1 MRNEHRI
8 AIVGIGLRYPDA
20 TSPGELWENVLS
32 GRLPFRAC
40 QDGNAEQADH
50 SAADRIG
57 GLALDIVSMAL
68 ADAGFRDGDGLPKT
82 TTSVVLGN
90 SGGTN
95 ATGACHAAIAGAI
108 CAHFDLGGGGFTV
121 GTGCAATLLPVVAAA
136 ASLADHDVDV
146 AIAGGIGLCVDTAG
160 RFDGSGLL
168 VLMREDDALARGRRI
183 YATITGWGVSSDGRD
198 GTNGHR
204 LALARAYQRAG
215 YGIDTV
221 SYFEGHDTPVIDALS
236 LARDPDVRPAAL
248 GTTGTETG
256 IVNLVRAVLAVHHQV
271 IPPSAGH
278 HEPDLSTAGLY
289 VPRDA
294 ALWPA
299 DRPVRVGVSA
309 RGIGGI
315 NTHLAIE
322 EPPGRQHARGL
333 AKRTVA
339 LTAGRQDAEL
349 LLLDAPDRTALRH
362 KVARLVAFTP
372 QLAGAELTDLAGILA
387 TELAGQPVRAAI
399 VATGPDDAHHKLTRL
414 RDALDAGQDITDD
427 GTFLGHA
434 GMPARIA
441 YLFPGDGTDGVVG
454 AIQRRFALADNIVR
468 LAGGPGCAGRPPT
481 WTPLPDSASPCVVAG
496 SLAATRV
503 LRALGVDADIAVGR
517 GLGELTALTWGGAL
531 GGGELLRLS
540 AGTVADQLATATIA
554 PLTRTVVST
563 ATGHPL
569 TADADLRALALNH
582 LSGAAANHTEEALT
596 NAVAGVQLAVEVG
609 PGNTLT
615 DLVRRIS
622 PGTRVL
628 SVDTESQSLV
638 PLLRVIGAAH
648 ALGATVDTTVLLAG
662 RVIRPLPQYL
672 EPEPQQAKTEAG
684 EVPGIEPWVAPFA
697 VDYVRTAEPPQL
709 AYTPEPGTWKV
720 FAPPGHP
727 LGDPLCAA
735 LTAAEI
741 GDGVLLCLPDSGED
755 HIPLILD
762 AGRAAAAPPG
772 RRFVIV
778 QHRLGAAALA
788 RTLHLAA
795 PSVATTVVGLADPA
809 PGDPGQVAAAVRRVV
824 ADVVA
829 TTGFIEVRYDAD
841 GNRTVP
847 MLRAVP
853 RQAGVIVSSP
863 LGDND
868 VLLAT
873 GGGRGISAECAL
885 AVAQDSGAQVA
896 LLGRADPATD
906 PDLAANLARLTHA
919 GVRHRYERVDVTSPQ
934 EVAAAMTRIEADLGT
949 VTAILHGAAA
959 QEPSTATDL
968 ASFQRAVAPKVLG
981 LRAVL
986 DAVAADRIKLLV
998 TFGSIE
1004 GRAGLRG
1011 APQHVLAD
1019 DWTSELTV
1027 QFGREHP
1034 RTRAITVAWSVW
1046 SGAVTGRR
1054 RDLADALQ
1062 REGVTPI
1069 PTDGALAVLRRILAD
1084 PSAGPEILVS
1094 GRVPTLARSPVLPRT
1109 RFVDRVLVH
1118 YPGVELVTETDLSE
1132 DTDPYLGDHELTFPV
1147 ALGMEAMVQ
1156 VAAAVAGMSGPP
1168 LLENV
1173 EFGEPL
1179 AVPAG
1184 ESTTIRLAALV
1195 RDTETVDVVVRSAR
1209 TGFATDHIR
1218 ARLRHPRPAVP
1229 VRRPESRV
1237 SLPAVPLDPITELYG
1252 GILFQGKRFQ
1262 RLLAYR
1268 RVTATRVVAEVGT
1281 TSQAPW
1287 FAPALPQELLTADPG
1302 TRDAVLQAL
1311 QASVPDATLVPVG
1324 VARLYLSA
1332 DQDSEY
1338 VVVDARERNQD
1349 GDIHYYDVDVL
1360 DPTGTVVERWE
1371 GLTLRAVQN
1380 QSGPWVPALVG
1391 PHIERTLRT
1400 MLGGHRTVVV
1410 EPDPVPPV
1418 PAEQADPRAA
1428 VDLAAGRA
1436 FGHPVRLRYGPD
1448 GRPEAVG
1455 ANVSAA
1461 HDAGMTLLVTG
1472 RERLGCDIAT
1482 VLDRSPAEQA
1492 GLLGEHVG
1500 LRDRLIAETGEPAT
1514 VATAR
1519 VLGAL
1524 ASLRTTG
1531 AASLALTTL
1540 APTMDRGGPDGWVLL
1555 RTGDGVV
1562 ATWVTTINDR
1572 PDPVVFAV
1580 LSGEERC
1587 HG

>member
-8 AIVGIGLRYPDA
+8 AIVGIGIRYPDA

-32 GRLPFRAC
+32 GRHPFPAAR
-40 QDGNAEQADH
+40 DRYAEPADN
-50 SAADRIG
+50 SVADPISG
-57 GLALDIVSMAL
+57 PVLDVVATAL
-68 ADAGFRDGDGLPKT
+68 ADAGFRDGDGLPKAA
-82 TTSVVLGN
+82 TSVVLG
-90 SGGTN
+90 GGTD
-95 ATGACHAAIAGAI
+95 ATGAI

-121 GTGCAATLLPVVAAA
+121 GTGSAATLLPVVAAA

-146 AIAGGIGLCVDTAG
+146 AIAGGIGRLADTA
-160 RFDGSGLL
+160 GLL
-168 VLMREDDALARGRRI
+168 VLMRENDAIARNRRI

-221 SYFEGHDTPVIDALS
+221 SYFEGHDTPVTDAVA
-236 LARDPDVRPAAL
+236 LARRSADPDVPPAAL
-248 GTTGTETG
+248 GRTGAEIG
-256 IVNLVRAVLAVHHQV
+256 IAGLVRAVLAVHHQV
-271 IPPSAGH
+271 IPPVAGH
-278 HEPDLSTAGLY
+278 HEPDPIPADGLY

-299 DRPVRVGVSA
+299 DRPARVGVSA
-309 RGIGGI
+309 RGAEGI

-322 EPPGRQHARGL
+322 ESANRQHASGL

-339 LTAGRQDAEL
+339 LAAGRQDAEL
-349 LLLDAPDRTALRH
+349 LLLDAPDTTTLRN
-362 KVARLVAFTP
+362 KIARLVALTP
-372 QLAGAELTDLAGILA
+372 SLAGAELTDLAGILA
-387 TELAGQPVRAAI
+387 TELTGQPARAAI
-399 VATGPDDAHHKLTRL
+399 VATDPDDAHQKLTRL
-414 RDALDAGQDITDD
+414 RDALDAGQDTTFDD
-427 GTFLGHA
+427 GLYLGNA
-434 GMPARIA
+434 NVPARIA
-441 YLFPGDGTDGVVG
+441 YLFPGHGTDGVVG
-454 AIQRRFALADNIVR
+454 ALQRRFALADNIVR
-468 LAGGPGCAGRPPT
+468 LAGGAGYAGRPPT
-481 WTPLPDSASPCVVAG
+481 WTPLPEAASPCVVAA

-503 LRALGVDADIAVGR
+503 LHALGVDADIAVGS
-517 GLGELTALTWGGAL
+517 GLGELTAMTWGGAL

-540 AGTVADQLATATIA
+540 AGTVADQLATATIT
-554 PLTRTVVST
+554 PLTRPVVST
-563 ATGHPL
+563 ATGGPL
-569 TADADLRALALNH
+569 TADADLRALALAQ
-582 LSGAAANHTEEALT
+582 LSGTAADHTEAAVT
-596 NAVAGVQLAVEVG
+596 TAVAGVQLAVQVG
-609 PGNTLT
+609 PGHTLAN
-615 DLVRRIS
+615 LARPYV
-622 PGTRVL
+622 PAL
-628 SVDTESQSLV
+628 SVDTDSQSLI

-648 ALGATVDTTVLLAG
+648 TLGATVDTTVLLAG
-662 RVIRPLPQYL
+662 RVIRPLPEYVGL
-672 EPEPQQAKTEAG
+672 HEEPEPQDIG

-697 VDYVRTAEPPQL
+697 VDYVRTAEPPRR
-709 AYTPEPGTWKV
+709 AHTRKPGTWTV

-727 LGDPLCAA
+727 LADPLCAA
-735 LTAAEI
+735 LDVAGI
-741 GDGVLLCLPDSGED
+741 GDGVLLCLPNSGED
-755 HIPLILD
+755 HIPLILE

-809 PGDPGQVAAAVRRVV
+809 PGDPGPVATAVRRVV
-824 ADVVA
+824 AEVVA
-829 TTGFIEVRYDAD
+829 TTGFTEVRYDAD

-847 MLRAVP
+847 VLRAVP
-853 RQAGVIVSSP
+853 RPAGVIVSSP
-863 LGDND
+863 LGDTD

-873 GGGRGISAECAL
+873 GGGRGMAAECAL
-885 AVAQDSGAQVA
+885 AVAQDSGARVA

-906 PDLAANLARLTHA
+906 AELAANLARLTSA
-919 GVRHRYERVDVTSPQ
+919 GVRHRYERIDLTAPD
-934 EVAAAMTRIEADLGT
+934 EVAAAVARIEADLGT

-959 QEPSTATDL
+959 QEPNTEPDL

-1034 RTRAITVAWSVW
+1034 RTRAVTVAWSVW

-1054 RDLADALQ
+1054 RDLADALR

-1069 PTDGALAVLRRILAD
+1069 PTDGALAVLRRVLAD
-1084 PSAGPEILVS
+1084 PSVGPEVLVS
-1094 GRVPTLARSPVLPRT
+1094 GRVPTLAGSAALPRT
-1109 RFVDRVLVH
+1109 RFVDRILVH
-1118 YPGVELVTETDLSE
+1118 YPGVELVTETELST
-1132 DTDPYLGDHELTFPV
+1132 DTDPYLDDHELTFPAV
-1147 ALGMEAMVQ
+1147 LGIEAMVQ
-1156 VAAAVAGMSGPP
+1156 VASAVAGLTGPP
-1168 LLENV
+1168 LLENL

-1179 AVPAG
+1179 VVPAG

-1195 RDTETVDVVVRSAR
+1195 RDTETVDVVVRSGR

-1218 ARLRHPRPAVP
+1218 ARLRGPRAVP
-1229 VRRPESRV
+1229 ARRPESRV
-1237 SLPAVPLDPITELYG
+1237 TLPSVPLDPITELYG

-1262 RLLAYR
+1262 RLLGYR

-1287 FAPALPQELLTADPG
+1287 FAPALPQELLAADPG
-1302 TRDAVLQAL
+1302 TRDAVLQTI

-1332 DQDSEY
+1332 DHDAEY

-1360 DPTGTVVERWE
+1360 DPAGTVVERWE
-1371 GLTLRAVQN
+1371 GLTLRAIPAEH
-1380 QSGPWVPALVG
+1380 GPWVPALVG
-1391 PHIERTLRT
+1391 PHIERTLRG

-1418 PAEQADPRAA
+1418 PAEQADLRAA

-1436 FGHPVRLRYGPD
+1436 FGHPVRLRYGRD

-1472 RERLGCDIAT
+1472 RERLGCDIGT

-1492 GLLGEHVG
+1492 GLLGAHVG
-1500 LRDRLIAETGEPAT
+1500 LRDRLMTETGEPAT

-1531 AASLALTTL
+1531 ATSALTTVDQSTL
-1540 APTMDRGGPDGWVLL
+1540 TLTMDRGGPDGWVLL
-1555 RTGDGVV
+1555 RTGDAVV

>member
-8 AIVGIGLRYPDA
+8 AIVGIGIRYPDA

-32 GRLPFRAC
+32 GRHPFPAARDRYAEPA
-40 QDGNAEQADH
+40 DNAVADPI
-50 SAADRIG
+50 SG
-57 GLALDIVSMAL
+57 PVLDVVATAL
-68 ADAGFRDGDGLPKT
+68 ADAGFRDGHGLPKAA
-82 TTSVVLGN
+82 TSVVLG
-90 SGGTN
+90 GGTG
-95 ATGACHAAIAGAI
+95 ATGAI

-121 GTGCAATLLPVVAAA
+121 GTGSAATLLPVVAAA

-146 AIAGGIGLCVDTAG
+146 AIAGGIGRLADTA
-160 RFDGSGLL
+160 GLL
-168 VLMREDDALARGRRI
+168 VLMRENDAIARNRRI

-221 SYFEGHDTPVIDALS
+221 SYFEGHDTPVTDAVA
-236 LARDPDVRPAAL
+236 LARRSADPDVGPAAL
-248 GTTGTETG
+248 GRTGAETG
-256 IVNLVRAVLAVHHQV
+256 IAGLVRAVLAVHHQV
-271 IPPSAGH
+271 IPPAAGH
-278 HEPDLSTAGLY
+278 HEPDPIPTDGLY

-294 ALWPA
+294 ARWPA
-299 DRPVRVGVSA
+299 DRPARVGVSA
-309 RGIGGI
+309 RGAEGI

-322 EPPGRQHARGL
+322 ESANRQHASGL

-339 LTAGRQDAEL
+339 LAAGRQDAEL
-349 LLLDAPDRTALRH
+349 LLLDAPDTTTLRH
-362 KVARLVAFTP
+362 QVARLVALTP
-372 QLAGAELTDLAGILA
+372 TLAGAELTDLAGILA
-387 TELAGQPVRAAI
+387 TELTGQPARAAI
-399 VATGPDDAHHKLTRL
+399 VATDPDDAHRKLTRL
-414 RDALDAGQDITDD
+414 RDALDAGQDTTFDD
-427 GTFLGHA
+427 GIYLGHA
-434 GMPARIA
+434 TTPARIA
-441 YLFPGDGTDGVVG
+441 YLFPGHGTDGVVG
-454 AIQRRFALADNIVR
+454 ALQRRFALADNIVR
-468 LAGGPGCAGRPPT
+468 LAGGPGYAGRPPT
-481 WTPLPDSASPCVVAG
+481 WTPLPEAASPCVVAA

-503 LRALGVDADIAVGR
+503 LHALGVDADIAVGA
-517 GLGELTALTWGGAL
+517 GLGELTAMTWGGAL

-540 AGTVADQLATATIA
+540 AGTVADQLATATIT
-554 PLTRTVVST
+554 PLTRPVVST
-563 ATGHPL
+563 ATGSPL
-569 TADADLRALALNH
+569 TADADLRALALAQ
-582 LSGAAANHTEEALT
+582 LSGTAADHTEAAVT
-596 NAVAGVQLAVEVG
+596 TAVAGVQLAVEVG
-609 PGNTLT
+609 PGHTLA
-615 DLVRRIS
+615 DLARPHV
-622 PGTRVL
+622 PAL
-628 SVDTESQSLV
+628 SVDTDSQSLI

-648 ALGATVDTTVLLAG
+648 TLGATIDTTVLLAG
-662 RVIRPLPQYL
+662 RVIRPLLEYVGLHQ
-672 EPEPQQAKTEAG
+672 EPEPQDIG

-697 VDYVRTAEPPQL
+697 VDYVRTAEPPRR
-709 AYTPEPGTWKV
+709 AHTRKPGTWTV
-720 FAPPGHP
+720 FAPSGHP
-727 LGDPLCAA
+727 LADPLCAA
-735 LTAAEI
+735 LDVAGI
-741 GDGVLLCLPDSGED
+741 GDGVLLCLPNSGED
-755 HIPLILD
+755 HIPLILE

-809 PGDPGQVAAAVRRVV
+809 PGDPGPVATAVRRVV
-824 ADVVA
+824 AEVVA
-829 TTGFIEVRYDAD
+829 TTGFTEVRYDAD

-847 MLRAVP
+847 VLRAVP
-853 RQAGVIVSSP
+853 RPAGVIVSSP
-863 LGDND
+863 LGDTD

-873 GGGRGISAECAL
+873 GGGRGMAAECAL
-885 AVAQDSGAQVA
+885 AVAQDSGARVA

-906 PDLAANLARLTHA
+906 AELAANLARLTSA
-919 GVRHRYERVDVTSPQ
+919 GVRHRYERIDVTAPD
-934 EVAAAMTRIEADLGT
+934 EVAAAVARIEADLGT

-959 QEPSTATDL
+959 HEPNTEPDL

-1027 QFGREHP
+1027 HFGREHP
-1034 RTRAITVAWSVW
+1034 RTRAVTVAWSVW

-1054 RDLADALQ
+1054 RDLADALR

-1084 PSAGPEILVS
+1084 PSVGPEVLVS
-1094 GRVPTLARSPVLPRT
+1094 GRVPTLAGSAVLPRT
-1109 RFVDRVLVH
+1109 RFVDRILVH
-1118 YPGVELVTETDLSE
+1118 YPGVELVTETELST
-1132 DTDPYLGDHELTFPV
+1132 DTDPYLDDHELTFPAV
-1147 ALGMEAMVQ
+1147 LGIEAMVQ
-1156 VAAAVAGMSGPP
+1156 VASAVAGLTGPP

-1179 AVPAG
+1179 VVPAG

-1195 RDTETVDVVVRSAR
+1195 RDTETVDVVVRSGR

-1218 ARLRHPRPAVP
+1218 ARLRGPRAVP
-1229 VRRPESRV
+1229 ARRPESRV
-1237 SLPAVPLDPITELYG
+1237 SLPSVPLDPITELYG

-1262 RLLAYR
+1262 RLLGYR

-1287 FAPALPQELLTADPG
+1287 FAPALPQELLAADPG
-1302 TRDAVLQAL
+1302 TRDAVLQAI

-1332 DQDSEY
+1332 DHDAEY

-1360 DPTGTVVERWE
+1360 DPAGTVVERWE
-1371 GLTLRAVQN
+1371 GLTLRAIPAEH
-1380 QSGPWVPALVG
+1380 GPWVPALVG
-1391 PHIERTLRT
+1391 PHIERTLRG

-1418 PAEQADPRAA
+1418 PAEQADLRAA

-1436 FGHPVRLRYGPD
+1436 FGHPVRLRYGRD

-1472 RERLGCDIAT
+1472 RERLGCDIGT

-1492 GLLGEHVG
+1492 GLLGAHVG
-1500 LRDRLIAETGEPAT
+1500 LRDRLMTETGEPAT

-1531 AASLALTTL
+1531 ATSTLTTVAQSTL
-1540 APTMDRGGPDGWVLL
+1540 TLTMDRGGPDGWVLL
-1555 RTGDGVV
+1555 RTGDAVV